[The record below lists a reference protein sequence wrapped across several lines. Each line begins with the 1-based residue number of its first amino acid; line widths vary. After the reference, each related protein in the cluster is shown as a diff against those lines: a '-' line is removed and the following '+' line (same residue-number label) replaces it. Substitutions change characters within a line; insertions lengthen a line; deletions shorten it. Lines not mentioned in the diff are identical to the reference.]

1 MLLFIILGFN
11 LAQIIGQLESKGI
24 SMKHNNTDIMK
35 VFGVNVFGDAVMRQ
49 RLPKNVYEQLK
60 EIIKGD
66 QRLDATVA
74 EIVANAMKDW
84 AIEKGATHY
93 THWFQPLTGIT
104 AEKHES
110 FVSPTGDGSIIME
123 FSGKELIQGEPDAS
137 SFPSG
142 GLRATFEARGYTVW
156 DVTSPAFIKDDEN
169 GKTLYV
175 PTAFTSYTGE
185 ALDKKTP
192 LLRSV
197 ESLSRQV
204 IRILRLLG
212 DNTSKHVVPSVGPE
226 QEYFLVDEKYYNER
240 LDLQMTGRTL
250 FGAPSPKGQEL
261 DDHYFGSIKERVSQF
276 MNDLDMEL
284 WKLGISAKTKHNE
297 VAPNQYELAVVY
309 GECNVTIDQNHLVME
324 IMKRVAR
331 RHRLVCLLHEKPF
344 ARVNGSGKHNNWS
357 VTTDKGKNLL
367 SPGKTPEENKR
378 FLLFVAAAIKAVD
391 AHADLLRLAASTPGN
406 DHRLEGHEAP
416 PVIISIYLGTTLTT
430 IFEKIEAGEKL
441 DAKVKEFFNFGVS
454 TLPNISKDDTDRNR
468 TSPFAFTLNKFEFR
482 MVSSQGSLARPNMIL
497 NTIIADTLS
506 EFADKLEINNNV
518 ETLLKDVY
526 AQHKRVVFNGDGYS
540 DEWQKEAE
548 KRGLPHFN
556 KSVDVYPELCSEKN
570 IALFERQKVLSK
582 EELTARMLIFL
593 DNYVMKNRIEAS
605 TMLLMA
611 ERQILPAVF
620 EYQTMV
626 AENAHKLQIVG
637 LEATLQIEILKDL
650 ASKLEAFS
658 KSIKKLKADIKK
670 LGTLSK
676 EDAPVFTGDTL
687 TNDMEAL
694 REAGDALEEACGV
707 KYWPMPTYSDM
718 LFKI

>member
-1 MLLFIILGFN
+1 
-11 LAQIIGQLESKGI
+11 
-24 SMKHNNTDIMK
+24 MKHNDTDIMK

-66 QRLDATVA
+66 QRLDSTVA

-169 GKTLYV
+169 GKTLYI
-175 PTAFTSYTGE
+175 PTAFTSYMGE

-192 LLRSV
+192 LLRST
-197 ESLSRQV
+197 EALSKQV
-204 IRILRLLG
+204 IRVLRLLG
-212 DNTSKHVVPSVGPE
+212 NTTSKHAIPSVGPE
-226 QEYFLVDEKYYNER
+226 QEYFLVDEDYYNER

-250 FGAPSPKGQEL
+250 FGAPAPKGHEL

-276 MNDLDMEL
+276 MNELDMEL

-309 GECNVTIDQNHLVME
+309 GECNVTIDQNHLVMDV
-324 IMKRVAR
+324 MKRVAR
-331 RHRLVCLLHEKPF
+331 RHKLVCLLHEKPF

-357 VTTDKGKNLL
+357 VGTDDGINLL
-367 SPGKTPEENKR
+367 SPGKTPEENTR
-378 FLLFVAAAIKAVD
+378 FLLFIAAVLKAVD
-391 AHADLLRLAASTPGN
+391 KHADLIRLSASTPGN
-406 DHRLEGHEAP
+406 DHRLGGNEAP
-416 PVIISIYLGTTLTT
+416 PAIISVYLGQALTTLLD
-430 IFEKIEAGEKL
+430 KIEAGEKL
-441 DAKVKEFFNFGVS
+441 AKQAKEIFKFDVS
-454 TLPNISKDDTDRNR
+454 ALPDISRDDTDRNR
-468 TSPFAFTLNKFEFR
+468 TSPFAFTANKFEFR
-482 MVSSQGSLARPNMIL
+482 MVPSQGSLARPNMIL
-497 NTIIADTLS
+497 NTIIADALGGVAVRLEKGQKVEDIIK
-506 EFADKLEINNNV
+506 EFYSK
-518 ETLLKDVY
+518 
-526 AQHKRVVFNGDGYS
+526 HKRVVFNGDGYS
-540 DEWQKEAE
+540 DEWHIEAE
-548 KRGLPHFN
+548 KRGLPRFD

-570 IALFERQKVLSK
+570 IELFERQKVLSK
-582 EELTARMLIFL
+582 KELTARMLIFL
-593 DNYVMKNRIEAS
+593 ENYVMKNRIEAS

-611 ERQILPAVF
+611 ERQILPAVL

-637 LEATLQIEILKDL
+637 VKAVLQIKILEDL
-650 ASKLEAFS
+650 TNKLEVFS
-658 KSIKKLKADIKK
+658 KGIEKLKADVEK
-670 LGTLSK
+670 LETLGE
-676 EDAPVFTGDTL
+676 EDAPLFTGDIL
-687 TNDMEAL
+687 TVDMEAL
-694 REAGDALEEACGV
+694 RVAGDALEEVCGID
-707 KYWPMPTYSDM
+707 YWPMPTYSDM